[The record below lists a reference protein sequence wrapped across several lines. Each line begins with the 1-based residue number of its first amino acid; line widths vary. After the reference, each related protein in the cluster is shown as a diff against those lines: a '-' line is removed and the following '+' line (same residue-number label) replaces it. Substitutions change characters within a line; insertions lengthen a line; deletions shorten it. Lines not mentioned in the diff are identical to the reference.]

1 MSETVVGIGIIAL
14 LLLSAAA
21 VMLSENKRRKLF
33 LQQKLKNAWG
43 QIPDREYTYEDF
55 HHISQFFHKREKEG
69 FFIDDITW
77 NDLDMDRIF
86 MLLNQTF
93 SAVGG
98 DCLYDILRKPV
109 FEEKELKYRNR
120 LMLFFAKNQEIRE
133 QVQTQTFSAVGGD
146 CLYDILRKPV
156 FEEKELKYRN
166 RLMLFFAKNQEIRE
180 QVQTILASV
189 RKSGSNSIYENIH
202 VTTEVNIKGKNVQIG
217 FCSAFFLSLLVFI
230 LILQRFFPVAS
241 CLYFGA

>member
-1 MSETVVGIGIIAL
+1 MSETVVGIGVIAL
-14 LLLSAAA
+14 LLLSAVA

-33 LQQKLKNAWG
+33 LQQKLKNSWG
-43 QIPDREYTYEDF
+43 KIPEREYAYEDF
-55 HHISQFFHKREKEG
+55 HHISQFFRQREKEG

-109 FEEKELKYRNR
+109 FEEKELKYREQ
-120 LMLFFAKNQEIRE
+120 LMQFFAKH
-133 QVQTQTFSAVGGD
+133 
-146 CLYDILRKPV
+146 
-156 FEEKELKYRN
+156 
-166 RLMLFFAKNQEIRE
+166 QEIRE

-189 RKSGSNSIYENIH
+189 RKSGSSSIYENIH

-230 LILQRFFPVAS
+230 LAPNPL
-241 CLYFGA
+241 